1 MCCLKIDSFAIIL
14 PFALKVRV
22 MPRLEDEALI
32 SVRLF
37 TMEHYISEPIPELDV
52 TFSPSRSYAVRKV
65 PVLRI
70 FGPTPAG
77 QKCCLHLH
85 GVFPYV
91 LVPVP
96 PNADDGFA
104 SRLASSLDRAINIT
118 MAQSESRTQ
127 HVYKIDEVSG
137 VPFYGYH
144 PKCHSFFKIYMYNPL
159 MVARASDMLLNGV
172 VMDMKLQPHE
182 SHVPYT
188 LQFMMDHEVQGMNLV
203 RLTTAKFRRKS
214 VVEEEPHGPV
224 ADTGAS
230 SGESRQTPRDWI
242 QSVKSSPASSRRFN
256 LDKAPP
262 ELFLDSE
269 RHPPISTSE
278 LELDAVAADIVAP
291 KSGGATGREAEMGP
305 GMRAIWTD
313 ERERRSALGIAEALT
328 PPSSPP
334 RPESSKS
341 VTDSETF
348 WTEKFKEKLEKLK
361 NRPEKLEASAS
372 RSSDPDATCNLNPGG
387 SQSQKSRVYP
397 VETPEGIVLKKALAV
412 EAHVPSLASSSSRGE
427 KRKQSIEEKDEEEA
441 GRIVVVSTD
450 DTIVDEDLLHQSQV
464 KSDNHGADL
473 DDDDLE
479 LIELFA
485 ALGEEGASKPRAE
498 RSSRRSSQLD
508 EEDERETQE
517 MNQIIQ
523 WESDDLTTPAVPEA
537 SEGDQS
543 TDVDDAENDEELWN
557 EDDESFWNNLDV
569 DKYLYGVSKP

>member
-1 MCCLKIDSFAIIL
+1 M
-14 PFALKVRV
+14 

-52 TFSPSRSYAVRKV
+52 TYSPSRSYAVRKV

-96 PNADDGFA
+96 PGAEDGFA
-104 SRLASSLDRAINIT
+104 ARLASSLDRAINIT

-159 MVARASDMLLNGV
+159 MVARAADMLLNGV

-214 VVEEEPHGPV
+214 VVAEEPQGPV

-230 SGESRQTPRDWI
+230 SGESRQTPSDWI

-256 LDKAPP
+256 LDTAPP

-278 LELDAVAADIVAP
+278 LELDAVAVDIVAP

-313 ERERRSALGIAEALT
+313 ERERRSALGIAEPLT

-348 WTEKFKEKLEKLK
+348 WTEKFREKLEKLK

-372 RSSDPDATCNLNPGG
+372 RSCDPDATCNLNPGADG
-387 SQSQKSRVYP
+387 GPSGRSQKSRVYP
-397 VETPEGIVLKKALAV
+397 VETPEGIVLKKAMAV

-427 KRKQSIEEKDEEEA
+427 KWKPSVEEKDEEEA
-441 GRIVVVSTD
+441 GRIAVVSTD

-464 KSDNHGADL
+464 NSDNHGADL

-479 LIELFA
+479 LIDLFA
-485 ALGEEGASKPRAE
+485 ALGEEGPSGPRAAA

-517 MNQIIQ
+517 MNQIIE
-523 WESDDLTTPAVPEA
+523 WESDEDDLTTPAVPEA
-537 SEGDQS
+537 SEGEQS
-543 TDVDDAENDEELWN
+543 TEVDDAENDEELWN
-557 EDDESFWNNLDV
+557 EDDDSFWNNLDV
-569 DKYLYGVSKP
+569 DKYLYGVPKP

>member
-1 MCCLKIDSFAIIL
+1 M
-14 PFALKVRV
+14 

-37 TMEHYISEPIPELDV
+37 TMEHYISEPIPDLDV
-52 TFSPSRSYAVRKV
+52 TYSSSRSYAVRKV

-96 PNADDGFA
+96 PIADDGFA

-118 MAQSESRTQ
+118 LAQSESRAQ

-159 MVARASDMLLNGV
+159 MVQRASDMLLNGV

-182 SHVPYT
+182 SHVPYS
-188 LQFMMDHEVQGMNLV
+188 LQFMMDYEVQGMNLV
-203 RLTTAKFRRKS
+203 RLASAKFRRKS
-214 VVEEEPHGPV
+214 PAADDDESQSPV
-224 ADTGAS
+224 ADARS
-230 SGESRQTPRDWI
+230 AESELTPQDWI
-242 QSVKSSPASSRRFN
+242 QSVKSSPASSRVFH
-256 LDKAPP
+256 LDKMPS
-262 ELFLDSE
+262 EVFLNSE
-269 RHPPISTSE
+269 RHPPISTSA

-291 KSGGATGREAEMGP
+291 KSGDRSGRESDMNP

-313 ERERRSALGIAEALT
+313 ERERRSALGVTEPLT

-334 RPESSKS
+334 RQESSKN
-341 VTDSETF
+341 VTDSDKF
-348 WTEKFKEKLEKLK
+348 WTEKFREKLEKLK
-361 NRPEKLEASAS
+361 NRPNKFESS
-372 RSSDPDATCNLNPGG
+372 TTRSSDPDATCNLNPVG

-397 VETPEGIVLKKALAV
+397 VETPEGIVLKKAMAV
-412 EAHVPSLASSSSRGE
+412 EAHVSCLASNSSRGE
-427 KRKQSIEEKDEEEA
+427 KRKRSIEEEDEEGTE
-441 GRIVVVSTD
+441 RSQIVVVSTD

-464 KSDNHGADL
+464 TGSSPGVDL
-473 DDDDLE
+473 DDDDIE

-485 ALGEEGASKPRAE
+485 ALGEDEPSKGRTAQA
-498 RSSRRSSQLD
+498 SRRSSQLD

-517 MNQIIQ
+517 MNQIIE
-523 WESDDLTTPAVPEA
+523 WESDNLSLPPMPEA
-537 SEGDQS
+537 SEETQSADIGDG
-543 TDVDDAENDEELWN
+543 
-557 EDDESFWNNLDV
+557 EDDDDLWDKDDDSFWNNLDV
-569 DKYLYGVSKP
+569 DKYLYGASKP

>member
-1 MCCLKIDSFAIIL
+1 M
-14 PFALKVRV
+14 

-37 TMEHYISEPIPELDV
+37 TMEHYISEPIPDLDV
-52 TFSPSRSYAVRKV
+52 TYSSSRSYAVRKV

-118 MAQSESRTQ
+118 LAQSESRAQ

-159 MVARASDMLLNGV
+159 MVQRAADLLLNGV

-188 LQFMMDHEVQGMNLV
+188 LQFMMDYEVQGMNLV
-203 RLTTAKFRRKS
+203 RLASAKFRRKS
-214 VVEEEPHGPV
+214 LADEQSQDPV
-224 ADTGAS
+224 ADADAR
-230 SGESRQTPRDWI
+230 SGESEPTPRDWI
-242 QSVKSSPASSRRFN
+242 QSVKSSPASSRLFHV
-256 LDKAPP
+256 DKMPS
-262 ELFLDSE
+262 EVFLDSE
-269 RHPPISTSE
+269 RHPAISTSE

-291 KSGGATGREAEMGP
+291 KSGDSSGRESEMNP

-313 ERERRSALGIAEALT
+313 ERERRSALGITEPLT

-334 RPESSKS
+334 RPESSKN
-341 VTDSETF
+341 VTDSDKF
-348 WTEKFKEKLEKLK
+348 WTEKFREKLERLK
-361 NRPEKLEASAS
+361 NRPDKFEASAS

-397 VETPEGIVLKKALAV
+397 VETPEGIVLKKAMAV
-412 EAHVPSLASSSSRGE
+412 DAHVSSLVSNSSRGE
-427 KRKQSIEEKDEEEA
+427 KRKRSFEEEEEEEA
-441 GRIVVVSTD
+441 ERSQIVVVGTD

-464 KSDNHGADL
+464 NNRTPGSVDL

-485 ALGEEGASKPRAE
+485 ALGEDGGPSKERTRA

-517 MNQIIQ
+517 MNQIID
-523 WESDDLTTPAVPEA
+523 WERDDFSLPAMPEA
-537 SEGDQS
+537 SEGNLS
-543 TDVDDAENDEELWN
+543 TDVGDG
-557 EDDESFWNNLDV
+557 EDDDDLWDEDDDSFWNNLDV
-569 DKYLYGVSKP
+569 DKYLYGPSKP